1 MLFVAY
7 CEAYWHLY
15 DMRYNRSHSS
25 KSGCTLWFQIF
36 KFQPSEEE
44 LCLFSGNSVSSQE
57 VKSESLEALKKCTT
71 SYGGFY
77 FSRLC
82 SVLLPCQ
89 SCGPT
94 GPRYSGW
101 IWNESGHFIVFG
113 REKLW
118 DLVLLEKNSKPS
130 GELEPGRSK
139 LLAVSSILI
148 WGGGGSFSPRVV
160 FCYLVSCGVGAV
172 YYAACAL
179 CWYQNQGGLLE
190 TAQGWI
196 LSCVSLLELI
206 LTKAEVEYL
215 FFCYNWIF
223 ETEMKILITE

>member
-77 FSRLC
+77 FSRLR

-148 WGGGGSFSPRVV
+148 WGGGEASAPGLCFVILCRVV
-160 FCYLVSCGVGAV
+160 SGLFTMQHV
-172 YYAACAL
+172 L
-179 CWYQNQGGLLE
+179 CVDIRIKVVCWKQH
-190 TAQGWI
+190 
-196 LSCVSLLELI
+196 
-206 LTKAEVEYL
+206 KAEY
-215 FFCYNWIF
+215 CPASHYWNWSSQRQRWNIYF
-223 ETEMKILITE
+223 SVTTGSLRLRWKF

>member
-1 MLFVAY
+1 MHFLVP
-7 CEAYWHLY
+7 
-15 DMRYNRSHSS
+15 
-25 KSGCTLWFQIF
+25 TIQIST
-36 KFQPSEEE
+36 QWRRIV
-44 LCLFSGNSVSSQE
+44 LFSGNGVSSRE

-77 FSRLC
+77 FSRLR

-89 SCGPT
+89 SWGPA

-130 GELEPGRSK
+130 GELEPWHK

-148 WGGGGSFSPRVV
+148 LGGGRKLQPPGCV
-160 FCYLVSCGVGAV
+160 L
-172 YYAACAL
+172 
-179 CWYQNQGGLLE
+179 
-190 TAQGWI
+190 
-196 LSCVSLLELI
+196 LSCAVWCRGCLLCSMCSVLI
-206 LTKAEVEYL
+206 SESRWSVGNSTRLNIVLCLIIGIDPHEGRGGIFMFL
-215 FFCYNWIF
+215 FQPDLWDRDEHFNDW
-223 ETEMKILITE
+223 MMNN

>member
-1 MLFVAY
+1 MHFLVP
-7 CEAYWHLY
+7 
-15 DMRYNRSHSS
+15 
-25 KSGCTLWFQIF
+25 TIQIST
-36 KFQPSEEE
+36 QWRRIV
-44 LCLFSGNSVSSQE
+44 LFSGNGVSSRE

-77 FSRLC
+77 FSRLR

-89 SCGPT
+89 SWGPA

-130 GELEPGRSK
+130 GELEPGHK

-148 WGGGGSFSPRVV
+148 LGGGEEASAPGLCFVILCRVV
-160 FCYLVSCGVGAV
+160 SGLFTMQHV
-172 YYAACAL
+172 L
-179 CWYQNQGGLLE
+179 CVDIRIKVVRWKQH
-190 TAQGWI
+190 
-196 LSCVSLLELI
+196 
-206 LTKAEVEYL
+206 KAEYCPVSHYW
-215 FFCYNWIF
+215 NWSSRRQRRNIYVSVTTRSLRPRWTF
-223 ETEMKILITE
+223 